1 MLYQFKKISL
11 LQKLRDQFPQ
21 IPFVTLVALL
31 FLTFASLASSG
42 CATVPPGA
50 NSNMSSG
57 SNVNS
62 NIGMN
67 SNLAAE
73 GNANR
78 AGVSNTAFATKEP
91 QQYSLTMTI
100 SGQGSTN
107 NKQGS
112 LSPQTI
118 EFARMETDRRWSMTL
133 PAIGQIIYLE
143 KPSMRYLILPSRTQ
157 YVELSPD
164 ALGFQMGNV
173 MTPSAMIEQLK
184 PRTSYEN
191 LGTETVNGRTAT
203 KYRFVGEK
211 DTHTQ
216 AGTVQSD
223 SYVYVD
229 EATGL
234 PLRADL
240 NFSSSAGATARGSI
254 ESNNIN
260 LNPDA
265 KLFEV
270 PVGYKKMTAEEL
282 KQQVQSFIQ
291 FIRIFAPAM
300 TQQAGTTATPPP
312 PQPGATPSSSDKS
325 AIPTKR

>member
-1 MLYQFKKISL
+1 MLNQIKKIKVS
-11 LQKLRDQFPQ
+11 Q
-21 IPFVTLVALL
+21 ITRNQLFQSTFTSWFALL
-31 FLTFASLASSG
+31 LLSVASLVSSS
-42 CATVPPGA
+42 CATTPPGT
-50 NSNMSSG
+50 NSNVSSVA
-57 SNVNS
+57 NVNS
-62 NIGMN
+62 NTGMN
-67 SNLAAE
+67 SNATMA
-73 GNANR
+73 GNANTT
-78 AGVSNTAFATKEP
+78 GVSSAAFATKEP
-91 QQYSLTMTI
+91 QQYSLTMI
-100 SGQGSTN
+100 VSGQGSAN

-118 EFARMETDRRWSMTL
+118 EFARMDADRRWSMNL
-133 PAIGQIIYLE
+133 PAIGQVIYLE
-143 KPSMRYLILPSRTQ
+143 KPNMRYLILPSRTQ
-157 YVELSPD
+157 YVELSPE
-164 ALGFQMGNV
+164 ALGFQLGNV
-173 MTPSAMIEQLK
+173 MTPSAIIEQLK
-184 PRTSYEN
+184 PRASYEN

-240 NFSSSAGATARGSI
+240 NFSSTTGANARGTI

-265 KLFEV
+265 KLFEL

-300 TQQAGTTATPPP
+300 TQQAGGNVPP
-312 PQPGATPSSSDKS
+312 PQPSPTTGSADKPATP
-325 AIPTKR
+325 PQR

>member
-1 MLYQFKKISL
+1 MLNQFKKFNTLRITQHLGPQSIFKSWSVVL
-11 LQKLRDQFPQ
+11 L
-21 IPFVTLVALL
+21 IA
-31 FLTFASLASSG
+31 FASFVSSG
-42 CATVPPGA
+42 CATVSTTT
-50 NSNMSSG
+50 NSNVSSG

-62 NIGMN
+62 SVGMN
-67 SNLAAE
+67 SNMTA
-73 GNANR
+73 GANTNS

-91 QQYSLTMTI
+91 QQYSLTMSV
-100 SGQGSTN
+100 SGQGSAN

-118 EFARMETDRRWSMTL
+118 EFARMDADRRWSMTL
-133 PAIGQIIYLE
+133 PAVGQVIYLE
-143 KPSMRYLILPSRTQ
+143 KPNMRYLILPSRTQ
-157 YVELSPD
+157 YVELSPE
-164 ALGFQMGNV
+164 ALGFKMGNV
-173 MTPSAMIEQLK
+173 MTPSAIIEQLK
-184 PRTSYEN
+184 PRATYEN

-211 DTHTQ
+211 DTRTQ
-216 AGTVQSD
+216 AGTVQAD

-240 NFSSSAGATARGSI
+240 SFSSSAGASARGLI
-254 ESNNIN
+254 ESSNIN
-260 LNPDA
+260 LNPDT

-270 PVGYKKMTAEEL
+270 PANYKKMTAEEL

-300 TQQAGTTATPPP
+300 SQQAGASVPPP
-312 PQPGATPSSSDKS
+312 PTPASGSADKPS
-325 AIPTKR
+325 KSQ